1 MKYKVIIDTDPGI
14 DDAMAIHMAFADQ
27 SIDVIGLTS
36 IFGNVTTHTA
46 TRNALRLAEM
56 AYYRTIVAPGALVPL
71 IRGAEPPA
79 DFVHGAE
86 GFGTVP
92 AATPAGSA
100 DGRSAAQFLCESCA
114 AAPGEITICAVGPL
128 TNLAAA
134 LSLDPNFV
142 RNVKS
147 IVIMG
152 GSYAYHGNV
161 TGCAE
166 ANIWNDPD
174 AADRVF
180 AADWD
185 VTMVGLDVTER
196 TQCTPDDFAFL
207 ASQSPQ
213 IGGFLRRAADFY
225 FDFHQSKTG
234 VRSCFMHD
242 PSAILAITDA
252 HLFGFEV
259 VPIAVICDGEEIGRT
274 ALYEGQDRRL
284 VKVATSVDNVA
295 ARERFLGLVAHADD
309 ISEMRKAG

>member
-1 MKYKVIIDTDPGI
+1 
-14 DDAMAIHMAFADQ
+14 MAH
-27 SIDVIGLTS
+27 
-36 IFGNVTTHTA
+36 
-46 TRNALRLAEM
+46 
-56 AYYRTIVAPGALVPL
+56 YRTIVAPGEPVPL
-71 IRGAEPPA
+71 IRAPEPPA

-86 GFGTVP
+86 GFGTIP
-92 AATPAGSA
+92 AAKPAGGA
-100 DGRSAAQFLCESCA
+100 DSRSAARFLCESCA

-134 LSLDPNFV
+134 LRLDSNIV

-147 IVIMG
+147 VVIMG

-207 ASQSPQ
+207 ASRSPH
-213 IGGFLRRAADFY
+213 IGGFLNEAANFY

-234 VRSCFMHD
+234 IRSCFMHD
-242 PSAILAITDA
+242 PSAILAITDT

-259 VPIAVICDGEEIGRT
+259 VPMAVVCKGEEIGRT
-274 ALYEGQDRRL
+274 RLYEGQGRRP

-295 ARERFLGLVAHADD
+295 AREKFLGLVANADS
-309 ISEMRKAG
+309 ISRMRKAG